1 MSQCAIHRLREGGD
15 LVCRVQADLGADTP
29 YILCA
34 PVVLRS
40 EWGALVP
47 RLHLEVIVGDAACVI
62 LMSQLVAL
70 PRSEL
75 GTVAGDALHRRDD
88 IIAAVDLIVS
98 GF

>member
-1 MSQCAIHRLREGGD
+1 MNQCAIYRLREGEE
-15 LVCRVQADLGADTP
+15 LVCRVQADLGVETP

-34 PVVLRS
+34 PIVLRS

-47 RLHLEVIVGDAACVI
+47 KLHLKVAVGDAACVI

-70 PRSEL
+70 PRNEL
-75 GTVAGDALHRRDD
+75 GPIVGDALDRRDD
-88 IIAAVDLIVS
+88 IISAVDLLVS

>member
-1 MSQCAIHRLREGGD
+1 MSQCAIYRLRDVDD
-15 LVCRVQADLGADTP
+15 LVCRIQADLGVETP

-40 EWGALVP
+40 QWGALVP
-47 RLHLEVIVGDAACVI
+47 KLHLEVAVGDAACVV
-62 LMSQLVAL
+62 LMSQLVSL
-70 PRSEL
+70 PRREL
-75 GTVAGDALHRRDD
+75 GTVVGDALHRRDD

>member
-1 MSQCAIHRLREGGD
+1 MHRLRDGEE
-15 LVCRVQADLGADTP
+15 LVCRVQADLGVETP
-29 YILCA
+29 YVLCA
-34 PVVLRS
+34 PVVPRS

-47 RLHLEVIVGDAACVI
+47 KLHIEVDVGDAPCVI
-62 LMSQLVAL
+62 LMSQMVAL

-75 GTVAGDALHRRDD
+75 GPVVGDALTRRDE

>member
-1 MSQCAIHRLREGGD
+1 MSQCAIYRLRDGQE
-15 LVCRVQADLGADTP
+15 LVCRVQADLGVETP
-29 YILCA
+29 YVLCA
-34 PVVLRS
+34 PVVPRS

-47 RLHLEVIVGDAACVI
+47 KLHLEVIVGDAACVI

-75 GTVAGDALHRRDD
+75 GPIAGDALARRDD

>member
-1 MSQCAIHRLREGGD
+1 MSQCAIYRLRDGEE
-15 LVCRVQADLGADTP
+15 LVCRVQADLGVETP
-29 YILCA
+29 YVLCA
-34 PVVLRS
+34 PVVPRS

-47 RLHLEVIVGDAACVI
+47 KLHLEVAVGDAACVI

-75 GTVAGDALHRRDD
+75 GPVVGAALALRDD

>member
-1 MSQCAIHRLREGGD
+1 MSQCAIYRLREVGD
-15 LVCRVQADLGADTP
+15 LVCRVQADLGVETP

-40 EWGALVP
+40 DWGALVP
-47 RLHLEVIVGDAACVI
+47 KLHLEVAVGDAACVV

-70 PRSEL
+70 PRTEL
-75 GTVAGDALHRRDD
+75 GTVVGDALHRRDD
-88 IIAAVDLIVS
+88 MVAAVDLIVS

>member
-1 MSQCAIHRLREGGD
+1 MSQCSIYRLRGGGE
-15 LVCRVQADLGADTP
+15 LVCRVQADLGVETP

-34 PVVLRS
+34 PVVPRS
-40 EWGALVP
+40 EWRSLVP
-47 RLHLEVIVGDAACVI
+47 KLHLEVAVGETACVV

-70 PRSEL
+70 PRNEL
-75 GTVAGDALHRRDD
+75 GPVVGGALDKRDA

>member
-1 MSQCAIHRLREGGD
+1 MSQCAIFRLREGD
-15 LVCRVQADLGADTP
+15 ELVCRVQADLGVDTP

-34 PVVLRS
+34 PVIPRS
-40 EWGALVP
+40 DWGALVP
-47 RLHLEVIVGDAACVI
+47 KLHLEVTVDGTACVL

-75 GTVAGDALHRRDD
+75 GAVVGSAIDRRDD
-88 IIAAVDLIVS
+88 MIAAVDLIVS

>member
-1 MSQCAIHRLREGGD
+1 MSQCAIYRLREDGD
-15 LVCRVQADLGADTP
+15 LVCRVQADLGVETP

-40 EWGALVP
+40 EWGALIP
-47 RLHLEVIVGDAACVI
+47 KLHLQVTVGEAACVV

-75 GTVAGDALHRRDD
+75 GTIVGDARHLRDD
-88 IIAAVDLIVS
+88 IVAAVDLIVS

>member
-1 MSQCAIHRLREGGD
+1 MSQCAIYRLREVGD
-15 LVCRVQADLGADTP
+15 LVCRVQADLGVDTP

-47 RLHLEVIVGDAACVI
+47 RLHLEVTVDDATCVV

-75 GTVAGDALHRRDD
+75 GTVVGDALHRRDD
-88 IIAAVDLIVS
+88 IIGAVDLIVS

>member
-1 MSQCAIHRLREGGD
+1 MSQCGVHRLRDGEE
-15 LVCRVQADLGADTP
+15 LVCRVQADLGVETP
-29 YILCA
+29 YVLCA
-34 PVVLRS
+34 PIVRRS

-47 RLHLEVIVGDAACVI
+47 KLHLEVAVGDAACVI

-75 GTVAGDALHRRDD
+75 GPVVGDALDRRDD
-88 IIAAVDLIVS
+88 MIAAVDLIVS

>member
-1 MSQCAIHRLREGGD
+1 MSQCAIYRLRDGEE
-15 LVCRVQADLGADTP
+15 LVCRVQADLGAETA

-34 PVVLRS
+34 PIVLRS

-47 RLHLEVIVGDAACVI
+47 KLHLEVAVGDAACVI

-70 PRSEL
+70 PRTEL
-75 GTVAGDALHRRDD
+75 GPIVGDALDCRDD